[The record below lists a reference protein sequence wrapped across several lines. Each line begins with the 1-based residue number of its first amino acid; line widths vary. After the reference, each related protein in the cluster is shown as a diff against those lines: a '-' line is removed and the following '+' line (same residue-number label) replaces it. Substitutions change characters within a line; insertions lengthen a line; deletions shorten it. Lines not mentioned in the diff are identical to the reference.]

1 MGLLNDLA
9 LAQAVR
15 VQGKCMTRQN
25 TTVEQVRE
33 SQVQFIKGYDLHE
46 EKKYLEAIEQF
57 RGCASINPVDKSH
70 LEKLE
75 QNLNKGTYK
84 LIQKS
89 IAYMGGAANHLC
101 GLIDELTEDEKDEV
115 PVDKTL
121 AKALREQG

>member
-1 MGLLNDLA
+1 MA
-9 LAQAVR
+9 
-15 VQGKCMTRQN
+15 KEN
-25 TTVEQVRE
+25 TAVEQVRE
-33 SQVQFIKGYDLHE
+33 AQELFMKGYTLHE

-57 RGCASINPVDKSH
+57 QGCAAINPVDKSH

-75 QNLNKGTYK
+75 QNLNKGDYK

-101 GLIDELTEDEKDEV
+101 RLIDELTEDEKDEV

-121 AKALREQG
+121 ANSLQGRD

>member
-1 MGLLNDLA
+1 
-9 LAQAVR
+9 
-15 VQGKCMTRQN
+15 MTRQN
-25 TTVEQVRE
+25 TAVEQVRE
-33 SQVQFIKGYDLHE
+33 SQELFMKGYSLHE

-75 QNLNKGTYK
+75 QNLNKGAYK

-101 GLIDELTEDEKDEV
+101 HLIDALTEDEKDEV

-121 AKALREQG
+121 AKSLQERD